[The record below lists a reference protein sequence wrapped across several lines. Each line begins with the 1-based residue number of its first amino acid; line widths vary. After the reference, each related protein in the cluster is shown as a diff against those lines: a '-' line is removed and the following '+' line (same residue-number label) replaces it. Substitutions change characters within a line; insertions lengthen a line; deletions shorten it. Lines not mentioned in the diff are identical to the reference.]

1 MDIGIGF
8 FELTTLKELHFQSQ
22 PLTETGVELVFHP
35 QHFPKLVGDTPLPL
49 EAVAA
54 LPLCLAEPTRYF
66 RRYLDQ
72 YFREAGLTLH
82 PRLETTSIFQLL
94 EGIFVGLGCGLF
106 PHGNLLPEMTPAL
119 HRRPI
124 AIAAMSR
131 HAAVVVDVP
140 ERATPLA
147 QKFFD
152 AASEWLR
159 KQNAHPGA

>member
-1 MDIGIGF
+1 M
-8 FELTTLKELHFQSQ
+8 
-22 PLTETGVELVFHP
+22 FHP
-35 QHFPKLVGDTPLPL
+35 QHFPKLAGDTPLTL

-54 LPLCLAEPTRYF
+54 LPLCLTEPNRYF

-82 PRLETTSIFQLL
+82 PWLETTSNFQLL
-94 EGIFVGLGCGLF
+94 EGIFVGLGCGLL
-106 PHGNLLPEMTPAL
+106 PRGKLLPAMIPAL
-119 HRRPI
+119 QRRPI
-124 AIAAMSR
+124 AIAAKSR
-131 HAAVVVDVP
+131 HAAVVVNVP

-159 KQNAHPGA
+159 KQNEHDAL